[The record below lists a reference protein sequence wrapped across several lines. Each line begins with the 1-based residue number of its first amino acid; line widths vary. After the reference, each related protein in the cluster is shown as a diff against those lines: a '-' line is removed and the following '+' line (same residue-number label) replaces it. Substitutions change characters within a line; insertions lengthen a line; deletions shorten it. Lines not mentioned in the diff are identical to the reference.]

1 MIKVEYQSY
10 IKAIS
15 SRIPQERIFTDTLRR
30 LAYGTDGGFYRLEPQ
45 VVVRVVGEEEMQ
57 LCLREAASR
66 KLPVTFKAA
75 GPSLPGQTISDSILL
90 MASEGWEDYEV
101 LDEGDKIRLQPGNC
115 RRKGQPH
122 SRPVRTQ
129 VRT

>member
-15 SRIPQERIFTDTLRR
+15 THVPENRIFTDTLRR

-45 VVVRVVGEEEMQ
+45 VVVRVLDEEEMQ

-66 KLPVTFKAA
+66 KLAVTFKA
-75 GPSLPGQTISDSILL
+75 GGTSLSGQAISDSILL
-90 MASEGWEDYEV
+90 MASEGWEKYEV
-101 LDEGDKIRLQPGNC
+101 LDGGGQNSLAAGNY
-115 RRKGQPH
+115 RGKG
-122 SRPVRTQ
+122 
-129 VRT
+129 